1 MVRWPT
7 ALITPSTSTALVFA
21 AFAGSAFSGAGAG
34 AGAGLEGAA
43 AGAGAGFSSTELQA
57 IASAVI
63 SVMLS
68 GQKIVFPELFIRN
81 PPRNQCFQK
90 LSISLSKN
98 NFISLNHN

>member
-21 AFAGSAFSGAGAG
+21 VFAGSAFSGAGAGAG

-57 IASAVI
+57 IASTVI

-81 PPRNQCFQK
+81 PPRNQCFRK

-98 NFISLNHN
+98 NFISLN